1 MGWSPGLNPPK
12 SSQKTLTINTTV
24 STSSQD
30 TSQLLGNFSQ
40 ALSTVKL
47 TVPTKISVK
56 LQVGKCSHLPSI
68 HWKSQNTNARDC
80 GCSLQHRCHTPGK
93 LSPRHTLSDED
104 IRAWLGRRRHLP
116 RVVSVSEPSHLCPS
130 PHHAGLPKEPALL
143 LKALSLHT
151 SEMHRTHAGTG

>member
-68 HWKSQNTNARDC
+68 HWKPQNTMPETVVVACSIAATHLESSPHATHCQMKTYEPGLEGGATFHGLSVSQNPVT
-80 GCSLQHRCHTPGK
+80 SVPLLTM
-93 LSPRHTLSDED
+93 
-104 IRAWLGRRRHLP
+104 RASQRSQP
-116 RVVSVSEPSHLCPS
+116 CC
-130 PHHAGLPKEPALL
+130 
-143 LKALSLHT
+143 
-151 SEMHRTHAGTG
+151 